1 MVSRGN
7 TAGGDAT
14 RVGFAWTVVPAD
26 RHGNAI
32 RRPGGAFRQ
41 VEEMRT

>member
-1 MVSRGN
+1 MVSGGN
-7 TAGGDAT
+7 TASGDAT

-32 RRPGGAFRQ
+32 RRWGGAFRHT
-41 VEEMRT
+41 EES